1 MLRSSEPTASVYE
14 KHALRSL
21 GEAGLK
27 MLLRMAS
34 HRIFPV
40 AAGGYH
46 NYNGEN
52 QKLATEHL
60 HMKDPIRE
68 AALDYHRLP
77 KPGKIAIKATKAMET
92 QRDLALAY
100 SPGVAAPCEEI
111 QKDPVKAL
119 DYTSRGNIVAVISN
133 GTAVLGL
140 GNIGALASKPVMEGK
155 AVLFKK
161 FANIDAIDIEI
172 DETDVDKLVD
182 TIAALE
188 PSFGGINLEDIKAPE
203 CFEVER
209 RLKERMKIP
218 VFHDDQHGTAIIV
231 GAAMTNWV
239 HYSGRKIKDIKLV
252 CNGAGASAIACLN
265 ILVALGLSKK
275 NIIVCDRNGVIYK
288 GRNEGMDSAKEAY
301 AVDTKARTLA
311 DALKGADVFLGLSGP
326 KAVTGDE
333 IKKMGKAP
341 LIMALA
347 NPTPEIMPEEAKKAK
362 PDAII
367 CTGRSDYPNQVNNV
381 LCFPFIFRGA
391 LDVGAT
397 AINEDM
403 KLACSKAIAEMAR
416 REASPEVAAAYS
428 EEQLEFGPEYLIPKA
443 FDPRL
448 IYELPLAVAKAAMDS
463 GVATRPIKDM
473 EAYKQT
479 LQGYTYRTSMV
490 MRPILDHAMQ
500 NKKRVVYCEGEEEKV
515 LRAVQTVCDEGLANP
530 IVIGRRKV
538 VEMRIDQLHL
548 RLKIDKDFELVD
560 PEDDPRYRE
569 YWTTYHE
576 IMQRRGMTPAMARMA
591 LRTRTT
597 VIGAL
602 MVHKKEADAVICG
615 SVGLFRDHM
624 KDVVDILGL
633 KPGVETAAALNAL
646 ILPRGTYFFCDTQV
660 NPNPSIAQLSE
671 MTVLAA
677 EEIER
682 FGLKPRIALLSH
694 SNFGTHN
701 SESAFKMR
709 AALADLRQRAPHL
722 EIDGEMH
729 ADAALSETIRQDIMP
744 NSTLTGEANLF
755 IMPGIDSANIAFNMV
770 KVLGGGISIGP
781 ILLGVARPAYVLTPS
796 VTARGILNVT
806 ALAGVSAQISET
818 EDFTPQRS
826 LTV

>member
-1 MLRSSEPTASVYE
+1 
-14 KHALRSL
+14 
-21 GEAGLK
+21 
-27 MLLRMAS
+27 
-34 HRIFPV
+34 
-40 AAGGYH
+40 
-46 NYNGEN
+46 
-52 QKLATEHL
+52 
-60 HMKDPIRE
+60 MKDSLRE
-68 AALDYHRLP
+68 AALEYHKKP
-77 KPGKIAIKATKAMET
+77 KPGKIAIKATKAMDT

-100 SPGVAAPCEEI
+100 SPGVAVPCEEI
-111 QKDPVKAL
+111 AEDPLKAL
-119 DYTSRGNIVAVISN
+119 DYTSRGNVVAVISN

-140 GNIGALASKPVMEGK
+140 GDIGALASKPVMEGK

-161 FANIDAIDIEI
+161 FANIDALDIEI
-172 DETDVDKLVD
+172 DETDVDKLVE

-231 GAAMTNWV
+231 GAAMTNWL
-239 HYSGRKIKDIKLV
+239 HYSKRKVKDIKLV

-265 ILVALGLSKK
+265 ILVELGLPKK
-275 NIIVCDRNGVIYK
+275 NIIVCDRNGVIHK
-288 GRNEGMDSAKEAY
+288 GRNEGMDDAKKQY
-301 AVDTKARTLA
+301 AADTKLRTLQEA
-311 DALKGADVFLGLSGP
+311 IKNADVFLGLSGP
-326 KAVTGDE
+326 DAIKGSDV
-333 IKKMGKAP
+333 KKMAKAP

-403 KLACSKAIAEMAR
+403 KLACVKAIAEMAR
-416 REASPEVAAAYS
+416 KEATAEVAAVYQD
-428 EEQLEFGPEYLIPKA
+428 EHLDFGPEYLIPKA

-448 IYELPLAVAKAAMDS
+448 IYELPVAVAKAAMES
-463 GVATRPIKDM
+463 GVATRPLKDM
-473 EAYKQT
+473 KAYKEK
-479 LQGYTYRTSMV
+479 LQGFTYRTSMV
-490 MRPILDHAMQ
+490 MRPVLDHAIQ
-500 NKKRVVYCEGEEEKV
+500 NPKRVAYCEGEEERV
-515 LRAVQTVCDEGLANP
+515 LQAIQTVIDEGIAKP
-530 IVIGRRKV
+530 VVIGRRKV
-538 VEMRIDQLHL
+538 VEMRIEQLRL

-560 PEDDPRYRE
+560 PEDDPRYRD

-576 IMQRRGMTPAMARMA
+576 IMQRRGMTPAMAKTA
-591 LRTRTT
+591 VRTQAT

-602 MVHKKEADAVICG
+602 MVHKNDADAVICG
-615 SVGLFRDHM
+615 TVGLFRDHM

-646 ILPRGTYFFCDTQV
+646 MLPRGTYFFCDTQV
-660 NPNPSIAQLSE
+660 NPNPSIAQISE

-677 EEIER
+677 EEVER
-682 FGLKPRIALLSH
+682 FGIKPKIALLSH

-701 SESAFKMR
+701 SENAFKMR
-709 AALADLRQRAPHL
+709 AALSDLRQRAPHL

-729 ADAALSETIRQDIMP
+729 ADAALSETIRKDIMP
-744 NSTLTGEANLF
+744 NSTLHGEANLF

-770 KVLGGGISIGP
+770 KALGGGISIGP
-781 ILLGVARPAYVLTPS
+781 VLLGVSRPAYVLTPS
-796 VTARGILNVT
+796 VTPRGIMNVT
-806 ALAGVSAQISET
+806 ALASVAAQIAESSG
-818 EDFTPQRS
+818 EDNVIPQRS
-826 LTV
+826 LSV